1 MFTQRKPAAT
11 AKPQLNEGALLR
23 GGMNRLKLRHLRF
36 LVALDTHRKLQ
47 RAADEIAISQPAA
60 SKMLGEIEQAV
71 GIALFERLP
80 RGIEPTEYGEVLV
93 RRARAML
100 AEFARASGEIS
111 AIQSGAGGSVA
122 IGTVMAPAVGAVH
135 EALNEIRRSRPALQ
149 ISVVVAMSDVLVND
163 LLQSRLD
170 FVLARI
176 PPGIDGDDLAY
187 RECEAE
193 DCCLLVRRGHP
204 LAALNVVTPADLVGR
219 DWVLQPTGSLLRRKL
234 DAMMH
239 RHGLPLPDRILDT
252 SSELITLA
260 MVSRTDA
267 IAAVAVAVAEL
278 LQSLGGDFEILRLS
292 EPLTVEP
299 FGLVRLRSRALSPA
313 AELVYEAIERRYFGG
328 AA

>member
-1 MFTQRKPAAT
+1 MFTQRKAPDTVTPQVKDAAH
-11 AKPQLNEGALLR
+11 LR
-23 GGMNRLKLRHLRF
+23 GAMNRLKLRHLRF
-36 LVALDTHRKLQ
+36 LVALDTHRKLH

-71 GIALFERLP
+71 GITLFDRLP
-80 RGIEPTEYGEVLV
+80 RGIEPTAYGEVLV

-100 AEFARASGEIS
+100 AEFSRASGEIA

-135 EALNEIRRSRPALQ
+135 EALDEIRRTRPALQ
-149 ISVVVAMSDVLVND
+149 VSVVVAMSDVLVND
-163 LLQSRLD
+163 LMESRLD

-176 PPGIDGDDLAY
+176 PPGVDGDDLAY

-193 DCCLLVRRGHP
+193 ACCLLVRKGHP
-204 LAALNVVTPADLVGR
+204 LAAMAEVTPADLVGR
-219 DWVLQPTGSLLRRKL
+219 DWVLQPSGSLLRRKL

-260 MVSRTDA
+260 TVSRTDA
-267 IAAVAVAVAEL
+267 IAAVAMAVAEL
-278 LQSLGGDFEILRLS
+278 LQSLGGPFEILRLS
-292 EPLTVEP
+292 EPLTAVSYTHLTLP
-299 FGLVRLRSRALSPA
+299 TTPYV
-313 AELVYEAIERRYFGG
+313 
-328 AA
+328 